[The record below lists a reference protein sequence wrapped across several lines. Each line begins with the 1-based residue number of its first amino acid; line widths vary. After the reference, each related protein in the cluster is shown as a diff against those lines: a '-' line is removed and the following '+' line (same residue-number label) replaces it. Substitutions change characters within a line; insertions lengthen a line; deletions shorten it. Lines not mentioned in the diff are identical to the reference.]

1 MSRTIDRLEQLRQL
15 AKLRSDME
23 LRRFSAF
30 RNHVT
35 AMRDKIDGLQQDLA
49 ALYHVDAAFSF
60 SVPEAQLVNAMAG
73 DLARQMIRTETELQQ
88 MLPGFEAARQDAVR
102 EFGRADVLKQIRK
115 NLIAEQKQQA
125 QKKLASL

>member
-15 AKLRSDME
+15 AKLRSNME

-49 ALYHVDAAFSF
+49 ALYHVDAAF

>member
-1 MSRTIDRLEQLRQL
+1 MSRTTDRLEQLRQL

-49 ALYHVDAAFSF
+49 ALYDVDAAF

>member
-1 MSRTIDRLEQLRQL
+1 MSRTTDRLEQLRQL

-35 AMRDKIDGLQQDLA
+35 AMRDRIDGLQHDLA
-49 ALYHVDAAFSF
+49 ALYHVDGAF
-60 SVPEAQLVNAMAG
+60 SVPEAQLVNTMAG
-73 DLARQMIRTETELQQ
+73 DLARQIIRTETELQQ

-102 EFGRADVLKQIRK
+102 EFGRADVLRQIRE

-125 QKKLASL
+125 QKKQVNS